1 VSAGIDL
8 SLALLAD
15 VDGEDAARAA
25 MLRLRYRPEP
35 PASGGTPEKTD
46 DRVLDM
52 MQQMYDFLMV
62 PLIRRTE

>member
-1 VSAGIDL
+1 
-8 SLALLAD
+8 
-15 VDGEDAARAA
+15 